1 MGVEAEDS
9 AKMQRPNRPSALKN
23 ARAAG
28 AQVQQVRHSGSMQAV
43 KLRMKQVKNIAKITK
58 AMQMVASSKL
68 RGAQTRA
75 ESARPMTQALMDLFG
90 SLEKSEENPEGTEFA
105 PKTDCLIPI
114 TSDSGLCGGV
124 NTQIMKLVRLQVIP
138 ELEGAGVEVSIVS
151 VGDKG
156 RSVLRRNVPDNM
168 AAVITGVFGAVK
180 PNFSVAACIAA
191 EALAVNAD
199 QTSVV
204 FNKFQSIITQIP
216 TIVKVPSYK
225 MIAEGCEVDPFL
237 KYETEDERSEILESF
252 AEFNLA
258 VTIYGALL
266 ENNCSEIAARMSAMD
281 NATRNA
287 NDMFDAL
294 ELKYNKARQ
303 AAITTELIEI
313 ISGAESLKG

>member
-1 MGVEAEDS
+1 MG
-9 AKMQRPNRPSALKN
+9 RPTVASPFDGN
-23 ARAAG
+23 ARQLQRRRQAH
-28 AQVQQVRHSGSMQAV
+28 RSGSMQAV

-68 RGAQTRA
+68 RGAQARVEA
-75 ESARPMTQALMDLFG
+75 SRPMTSALSGLFG
-90 SLEKSEENPEGTEFA
+90 SLEKSEENPDGVELN
-105 PKTDCLIPI
+105 PKSDCLVTI
-114 TSDSGLCGGV
+114 TSDAGLCGGV
-124 NTQIMKLVRLQVIP
+124 NTILLKMVRL
-138 ELEGAGVEVSIVS
+138 ELVPAMQEKGIEVSVVG

-156 RSVLRRNVPDNM
+156 RSILRRAMPENIACIM
-168 AAVITGVFGAVK
+168 TGVFGSVK

-191 EALAVNAD
+191 EALETNSD
-199 QTSVV
+199 NCTVV
-204 FNKFQSIITQIP
+204 FNTFINTIAQEPFQ
-216 TIVKVPSYK
+216 
-225 MIAEGCEVDPFL
+225 
-237 KYETEDERSEILESF
+237 KYETEDERTECLESF

-258 VTIYGALL
+258 VSIFGALL
-266 ENNCSEIAARMSAMD
+266 ENNCSEIASKMTAMD